1 MLMKPFKFALFGV
14 LMSFFPLN
22 ANTQVLG
29 KWTTIDDE
37 TGKPRS
43 IVEIFERGGN
53 LFGRILTIYPE
64 PGKSPDPICT
74 ACDPADPRYKTKVK
88 GMEII
93 RNMKK
98 DGSEYAGGDILD
110 PKSGKVYRCKLW
122 VEGKE
127 LKVRGYLGPFFRTQT
142 WKYAD

>member
-1 MLMKPFKFALFGV
+1 VAH
-14 LMSFFPLN
+14 
-22 ANTQVLG
+22 AQVTG
-29 KWTTIDDE
+29 KWTTIDDA

-43 IVEIFERGGN
+43 LVEVFERGGY
-53 LFGRILTIYPE
+53 LFGKIVTIYPR
-64 PGKSPDPICT
+64 PGKDPDPVCM

-110 PKSGKVYRCKLW
+110 PEIGKVYRCKLW
-122 VEGKE
+122 LE

-142 WKYAD
+142 WKRAE